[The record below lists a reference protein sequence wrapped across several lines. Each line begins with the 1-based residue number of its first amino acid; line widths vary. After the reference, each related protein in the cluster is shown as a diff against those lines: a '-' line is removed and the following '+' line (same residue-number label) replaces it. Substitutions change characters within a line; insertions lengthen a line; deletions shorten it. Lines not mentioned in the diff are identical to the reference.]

1 MKTRLAILSAEGLSL
16 FLYLSGIFPAASLGL
31 GKFRPIVNLNVQN
44 LSNSYKECE
53 QSRVGE
59 GPDCRTLYSIG
70 RATGGLN
77 FWKKSREYKVITQAR
92 RLVEK
97 RQKDSVTR

>member
-1 MKTRLAILSAEGLSL
+1 MKTRLAILSAEVLSL
-16 FLYLSGIFPAASLGL
+16 SLYLSSIFLAA
-31 GKFRPIVNLNVQN
+31 IVNLNVQN
-44 LSNSYKECE
+44 LSNSFKECK

-59 GPDCRTLYSIG
+59 GPDCRTLYSIV

-92 RLVEK
+92 RFVEK
-97 RQKDSVTR
+97 R